1 MPKIY
6 YKSLCVLP
14 ALLSLLAMAGSPAF
28 AQNQDPFGG
37 SEVRWPDQPPG
48 AYLNDGGG
56 SEVPQYDNSQGQNQ
70 IQGQSQIQWL
80 GQPTQQAAAR
90 PAAKPIAKPA
100 AKPVAKTAAKP
111 AARPQASQGKPTAS
125 VPTFGDMLKQQQ
137 AGAGNTSSNSIPGFT
152 PVSQQAMQAFQQP
165 MQQMQQQMQP
175 QMQSMQPQMQSMQ
188 PQMQQ
193 QMQPMQMQQMQP
205 QMQMQQQMQ
214 MQPVQGQVQ
223 MSQNQGGAEQ
233 IPGFS
238 PVGGGTPGAAG
249 ASGSDIPGF
258 TPSTGMAEVLK
269 NIMPAPGT
277 TIKLPATSP
286 YVTQQQQQRRPVAR
300 NNNSIG
306 SNVGRTVNNTVNRS
320 INQML
325 YRGLNSLR
333 F

>member
-1 MPKIY
+1 MFAQ
-6 YKSLCVLP
+6 SVMLTMFVLTAGP
-14 ALLSLLAMAGSPAF
+14 AV

-48 AYLNDGGG
+48 AYLNDAG
-56 SEVPQYDNSQGQNQ
+56 SQAPQYDQSQSQYQN
-70 IQGQSQIQWL
+70 QGQSQIQWL
-80 GQPTQQAAAR
+80 GQPAQQAAAPTK
-90 PAAKPIAKPA
+90 PAHKPITKSSP
-100 AKPVAKTAAKP
+100 
-111 AARPQASQGKPTAS
+111 KPTAKAPIKPLS
-125 VPTFGDMLKQQQ
+125 AQAKATPTFGDMLKQQQ
-137 AGAGNTSSNSIPGFT
+137 AGGSSGNSIPGFT

-165 MQQMQQQMQP
+165 MQQMQPPMQQQMQPMQMQMQP
-175 QMQSMQPQMQSMQ
+175 QMQQQQMQ

-193 QMQPMQMQQMQP
+193 QMQP
-205 QMQMQQQMQ
+205 
-214 MQPVQGQVQ
+214 VQGQIQ
-223 MSQNQGGAEQ
+223 MSQGQGGAEQ

-238 PVGGGTPGAAG
+238 PVGGGTAGAA
-249 ASGSDIPGF
+249 GSDIPGF

-286 YVTQQQQQRRPVAR
+286 YVTQQQQRRPVAR
-300 NNNSIG
+300 NSNSIG
-306 SNVGRTVNNTVNRS
+306 SNVSRTVNNTVNRS

>member
-1 MPKIY
+1 MPKRY
-6 YKSLCVLP
+6 YKSLFAQSAMLTMFVL
-14 ALLSLLAMAGSPAF
+14 AAGPAF

-48 AYLNDGGG
+48 AYLNDAG
-56 SEVPQYDNSQGQNQ
+56 SQAPQYDQSQSQYQN
-70 IQGQSQIQWL
+70 QGQSQIQWL
-80 GQPTQQAAAR
+80 GQPAQQAAA
-90 PAAKPIAKPA
+90 PTTKTTHKPIT
-100 AKPVAKTAAKP
+100 KTSP
-111 AARPQASQGKPTAS
+111 KPTAKAPIKPLS
-125 VPTFGDMLKQQQ
+125 AQAKATPTFGDMLKQQQ
-137 AGAGNTSSNSIPGFT
+137 AGGSSGSNIPGFT

-165 MQQMQQQMQP
+165 MQQMQMQMQPPMQQQMQP
-175 QMQSMQPQMQSMQ
+175 QMQQQQMQSMQMQPQMQ

-193 QMQPMQMQQMQP
+193 QMQP
-205 QMQMQQQMQ
+205 
-214 MQPVQGQVQ
+214 VQGQIQ
-223 MSQNQGGAEQ
+223 MSQGQGGAEQ

-238 PVGGGTPGAAG
+238 PVGGGTAGAA
-249 ASGSDIPGF
+249 GSDIPGF

-286 YVTQQQQQRRPVAR
+286 YVTQQQQRRPVAR
-300 NNNSIG
+300 NSNSIG
-306 SNVGRTVNNTVNRS
+306 SNVSRTVNNTVNRS